1 MEALAAGFGGK
12 DGGGDSGGGGFSAP
26 KATNFDYRL
35 NFQVPE
41 TQDLNVFNE
50 DYVAKLENMSSGEI
64 LDDVIKRNSGGMFT

>member
-1 MEALAAGFGGK
+1 MEAFGFGDK
-12 DGGGDSGGGGFSAP
+12 DDGGGSSGGSFSAP